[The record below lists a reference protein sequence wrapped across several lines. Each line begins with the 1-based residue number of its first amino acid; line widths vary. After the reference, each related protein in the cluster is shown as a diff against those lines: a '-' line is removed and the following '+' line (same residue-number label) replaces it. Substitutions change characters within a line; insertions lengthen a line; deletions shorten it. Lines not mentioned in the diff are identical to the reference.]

1 MVHRAIRVRRVA
13 RDLAMKW
20 LRQILT
26 ADKASSV
33 YDLVR
38 VSFACAF
45 VVGLALQVYAVVKG
59 QAFDIQQFGTG
70 FGLMIAGAGG
80 AMALRKDREE

>member
-1 MVHRAIRVRRVA
+1 M
-13 RDLAMKW
+13 LW
-20 LRQILT
+20 LKQILT

-38 VSFACAF
+38 VAFACAF
-45 VVGLALQVYAVVKG
+45 VTGIGMVIYTVIWRSAP
-59 QAFDIQQFGTG
+59 FDIQAFGTG
-70 FGLMIAGAGG
+70 FGLMIGGAGG